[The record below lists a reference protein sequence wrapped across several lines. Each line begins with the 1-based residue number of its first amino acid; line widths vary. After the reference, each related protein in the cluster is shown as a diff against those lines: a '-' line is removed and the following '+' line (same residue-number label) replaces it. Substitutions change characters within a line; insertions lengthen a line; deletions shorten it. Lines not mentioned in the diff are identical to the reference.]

1 MICSAEQQKGM
12 IISCFGQRWDNPQ
25 NRNSFTGGGQSH
37 ISPSSSVCVGLCCC
51 RFPPPLEG
59 VLHLLRSVSLLE
71 AWGFTWTL
79 KRLCKQSNPPGWHIS
94 VCHCQVCSPT
104 PYRFKDTEKIP
115 RELGRSNVSAPLCM
129 EEQDEHS
136 KMTFSWALQRMS
148 EQTNWLHEGRL
159 RAQNP
164 LMGLLF
170 SAWDLP

>member
-37 ISPSSSVCVGLCCC
+37 ISPLICVC
-51 RFPPPLEG
+51 RFVFFVFSPLEG
-59 VLHLLRSVSLLE
+59 VLHLLRSVSQLE

-104 PYRFKDTEKIP
+104 PYRFKGTEKIP
-115 RELGRSNVSAPLCM
+115 RELGRSNVSAPLWM

-136 KMTFSWALQRMS
+136 KMTFGWALQRMS

-170 SAWDLP
+170 TAWDLP

>member
-1 MICSAEQQKGM
+1 MFAPDLTEGRLNCAGSRGGEFKSLHTTVSPACAGRVLRL
-12 IISCFGQRWDNPQ
+12 RWKL
-25 NRNSFTGGGQSH
+25 F
-37 ISPSSSVCVGLCCC
+37 CY
-51 RFPPPLEG
+51 FPLLEG

-104 PYRFKDTEKIP
+104 PYRFKGTEKIP

-129 EEQDEHS
+129 KEQDEHS

-170 SAWDLP
+170 TAWDLP